1 MAITRDESVSEN
13 AAHLARVIIDL
24 LDGEDT
30 IDGLTA
36 AINVVGILAAD
47 AIKKS
52 DIHESG
58 LAEAIEYLTRDI
70 DRIVRQNFSGEIP
83 AGSIPLRMV

>member
-1 MAITRDESVSEN
+1 MGITRDESVSEN

-24 LDGEDT
+24 LEGEDT

-36 AINVVGILAAD
+36 AINVVGIVA
-47 AIKKS
+47 
-52 DIHESG
+52 
-58 LAEAIEYLTRDI
+58 AEAIKGSDIKEPGLTEAIGYLTRDI

-83 AGSIPLRMV
+83 ADSIPVRMA